1 MAVQAIPQGFH
12 SVTPGLTCRN
22 AAQAIELY
30 KKVFGAV
37 ERSRMASP
45 DGKIM
50 HAEIQIGDSMIF
62 LADECPG
69 MSAAPSEGA
78 PPSQA
83 IYLYVQDVDSVY
95 KQAVAAGCK
104 EAMPLAD
111 MFWGDRFGKVVDP
124 FGHHWNLATHI
135 EDVAPA
141 EMERRSMEWMAAM
154 ASIGSTNLGVAAVMS
169 IPGRGFCSGV
179 ALVFCSHVK
188 LAVGAKLL
196 EPRASKFPN
205 GS

>member
-30 KKVFGAV
+30 KKAFGAV

-45 DGKIM
+45 DGNIM

-62 LADECPG
+62 LADEYPG

-104 EAMPLAD
+104 EAMPVAD

-154 ASIGSTNLGVAAVMS
+154 AS
-169 IPGRGFCSGV
+169 R
-179 ALVFCSHVK
+179 
-188 LAVGAKLL
+188 AKS
-196 EPRASKFPN
+196 AGQS
-205 GS
+205 

>member
-1 MAVQAIPQGFH
+1 MCEGSKERWLQAARVVLNMHGSIVRRHTGKALGHREILCNGGEFVIPHPCLRDSGPAGH
-12 SVTPGLTCRN
+12 RTTLHPTP
-22 AAQAIELY
+22 IELY
-30 KKVFGAV
+30 KKAFGAT

-62 LADECPG
+62 LADEYPG

-78 PPSQA
+78 PPSHA

-104 EAMPLAD
+104 EAMPVAD

-154 ASIGSTNLGVAAVMS
+154 AS
-169 IPGRGFCSGV
+169 R
-179 ALVFCSHVK
+179 
-188 LAVGAKLL
+188 AKS
-196 EPRASKFPN
+196 AGQS
-205 GS
+205 

>member
-30 KKVFGAV
+30 KKAFGAT

-62 LADECPG
+62 LADEYPG

-78 PPSQA
+78 PPSHA
-83 IYLYVQDVDSVY
+83 IYLYVQD
-95 KQAVAAGCK
+95 
-104 EAMPLAD
+104 D

-154 ASIGSTNLGVAAVMS
+154 AS
-169 IPGRGFCSGV
+169 R
-179 ALVFCSHVK
+179 
-188 LAVGAKLL
+188 AKS
-196 EPRASKFPN
+196 AGQS
-205 GS
+205 